1 MKVFNLTSH
10 PLDFHG
16 RVIGPNG
23 GSLDY
28 PELDS
33 FLPSR
38 DKKLEE
44 QRILSFGFLPS
55 WWVMEHAARP
65 KVAHKRVTVK
75 VEDSSTPA
83 DAASVRSFKDEK
95 RKKYQG

>member
-16 RVIGPNG
+16 RIIAPNG

-28 PELDS
+28 PELDT

-38 DKKLEE
+38 DKRLEE
-44 QRILSFGFLPS
+44 QRILSFGFLPT
-55 WWVMEHAARP
+55 WWKKQHEAKP
-65 KVAHKRVTVK
+65 QVAHKRVTVK
-75 VEDSSTPA
+75 VADDVKVSDDVSFHSSF
-83 DAASVRSFKDEK
+83 RSK
-95 RKKYQG
+95 KKYQG